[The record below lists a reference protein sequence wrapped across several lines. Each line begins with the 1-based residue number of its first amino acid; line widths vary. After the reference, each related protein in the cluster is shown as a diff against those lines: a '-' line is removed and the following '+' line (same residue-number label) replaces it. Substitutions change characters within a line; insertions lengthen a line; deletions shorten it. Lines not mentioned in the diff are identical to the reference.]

1 MVFDWSKTIFPLL
14 VADCGDNGRP
24 MNPTFLGTCF
34 FTIME
39 GYPII
44 VTAKHVIEGQEDNI
58 RDGSKNL
65 FIATRYGIHDVL
77 RLPPGSGMAFHK
89 RVDIGILLLE
99 PKFFNR
105 YKNEFKPLEINFSE
119 LPLGT
124 EVFTFGYPDSAEIYD
139 EFSREKVPTINNFC
153 FRGYISNIADESVV
167 GGTKRTYFL
176 SFSGMPGISGA
187 PLMSK
192 AADTLNCVGLVIGS
206 KLLDSKYE
214 FGLACDA
221 EPLLEMKNIIKDF
234 KNNRGE

>member
-14 VADCGDNGRP
+14 VADSGDNGRP
-24 MNPTFLGTCF
+24 INPKFLGTCF

-44 VTAKHVIEGQEDNI
+44 VTAKHVIADYQDGI
-58 RDGSKNL
+58 GDGSKNL
-65 FIATRYGIHDVL
+65 FIATRYGNQDVIG
-77 RLPPGSGMAFHK
+77 LPPGSGVAFHN
-89 RVDIGILLLE
+89 RVDIGILLWE
-99 PKFFNR
+99 PKSFNMH
-105 YKNEFKPLEINFSE
+105 KSDFKPLEISYSE

-153 FRGYISNIADESVV
+153 FRGYVANIADESVV

-192 AADTLNCVGLVIGS
+192 AAETLKCVGLVIGS

-221 EPLLEMKNIIKDF
+221 EPLLEMRNIIKDF
-234 KNNRGE
+234 KNNKG